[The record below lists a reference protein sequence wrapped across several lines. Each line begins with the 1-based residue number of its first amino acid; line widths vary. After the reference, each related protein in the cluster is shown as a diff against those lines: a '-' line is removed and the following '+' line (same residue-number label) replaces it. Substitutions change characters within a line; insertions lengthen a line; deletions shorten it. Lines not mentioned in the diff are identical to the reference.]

1 VSTLGRTEFD
11 EITADPEFMHAS
23 WLCTDDLADQLV
35 DAYDQW
41 FPVFVAATPQSCRAV
56 PPVAVPY
63 APHPVQFD
71 GALIAGA
78 EDESYDVIVVGEPYT
93 LRGRVAGKYRKRQ
106 RDWVWFESILTDSAG
121 RDVHKHRYL
130 VTLSALDD
138 AAQAGRVLATR
149 DVTAADAKSLDAYP
163 YEPPPIVH
171 RVAADWERSEPFTDS
186 AYVHSQTALG
196 SQLVPE
202 PYKFTWQKCRD
213 SAEIL
218 WVRVNGAPAHMAA
231 YNIHTN
237 PSAARDVGLE
247 QPNVSGIQL
256 QARVHTL
263 MMRALG
269 VAWLNGGRLSCRFL
283 GPVGIEDLVTA
294 RGRLVRAE
302 QEHHGTRLTF
312 DVSLKNQAGKLVLV
326 GTCSGIAK
334 EA

>member
-1 VSTLGRTEFD
+1 VSTPSRTAFD
-11 EITADPEFMHAS
+11 EITADGEFMHAS

-41 FPVFVAATPQSCRAV
+41 FPVFVAATPQSRRAV

-78 EDESYDVIVVGEPYT
+78 EDESYDVIAVGEPYT
-93 LRGRVAGKYRKRQ
+93 LRGRVAEKFRKRQ

-138 AAQAGRVLATR
+138 TAQAGRVLATR
-149 DVTAADAKSLDAYP
+149 DVTADEIKSLDAYP
-163 YEPPPIVH
+163 YEPPPIVP
-171 RVAADWERSEPFTDS
+171 RVASEWERSEPLTDS
-186 AYVHSQTALG
+186 AYVHAQTALG
-196 SQLVPE
+196 SELVPE

-213 SAEIL
+213 SAEIF
-218 WVRVNGAPAHMAA
+218 WVRLNGASAHEAA
-231 YNIHTN
+231 YSVHTN
-237 PSAARDVGLE
+237 PSAARDVGLDR
-247 QPNVSGIQL
+247 PNVSGIQL
-256 QARVHTL
+256 QARVHAL

-269 VAWLNGGRLSCRFL
+269 VAWLHNGRLSSRFL
-283 GPVGIEDLVTA
+283 APVGIEDLVTA

-302 QEHHGTRLTF
+302 LERRGTRLTF
-312 DVSLKNQAGKLVLV
+312 DVWLQNQAGKIVLA

-334 EA
+334 EE